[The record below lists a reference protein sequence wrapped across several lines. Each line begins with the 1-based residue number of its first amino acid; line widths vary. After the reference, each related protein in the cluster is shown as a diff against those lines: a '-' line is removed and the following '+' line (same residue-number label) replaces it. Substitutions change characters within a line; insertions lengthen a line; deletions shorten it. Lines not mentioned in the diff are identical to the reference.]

1 MMHDV
6 YAYMENLKAGK
17 IIGFECSECHNKWVT
32 ILNYCPVCGS
42 ENINDSELSTSGKVL
57 TFTIQK
63 VPPTQYQGK
72 APYAI
77 AIIQLD
83 DGAKVQ
89 ARIENLNGILDLVGK
104 EVIFDK
110 GGEEGLVFK
119 IKKDNLI

>member
-6 YAYMENLKAGK
+6 QAYMDGLKAGK
-17 IIGFECSECHNKWVT
+17 IIGFECNECHNKWVT

-42 ENINDSELSTSGKVL
+42 ENVKDSELSTSGKVL

-63 VPPTQYQGK
+63 VPPTQYQEK